1 MIAQNSSILCLCIL
15 LAGCATNKD
24 FELYVEAQKA
34 ISRDATMSEAARV
47 SVLIDMTKSADNQVK
62 MEAIRALQE
71 IQRSKTPIVIEPP
84 KKNWFGF

>member
-1 MIAQNSSILCLCIL
+1 MKYFILLSILLV
-15 LAGCATNKD
+15 GCATNND
-24 FELYVEAQKA
+24 FELYLEAQKS
-34 ISRDATMSEAARV
+34 ISRDATMSEAARI
-47 SVLIDMTKSADNQVK
+47 SVLIEMTKSSDNQVK

>member
-1 MIAQNSSILCLCIL
+1 MKCLIL
-15 LAGCATNKD
+15 LSVLLVGCATNKD
-24 FELYVEAQKA
+24 FELYLEAQKS

-47 SVLIDMTKSADNQVK
+47 SVLIDLTKSSDNQVK

-71 IQRSKTPIVIEPP
+71 IQRSKTPIVIESP

>member
-1 MIAQNSSILCLCIL
+1 MKYLILVCVL
-15 LAGCATNKD
+15 LVGCATNKD
-24 FELYVEAQKA
+24 FELYLEAQKA

-47 SVLIDMTKSADNQVK
+47 SVLIDMTKSSDNQVK

-71 IQRSKTPIVIEPP
+71 IQRSKTPIVIEAP